1 MWIYCM
7 ERYEIMWCNKIRITL
22 FIVIYNYYYLSKDPI
37 NDIIKNGVLG
47 YTAALVKYLNSDYD
61 YEINNYKYDTNENN
75 LKSI

>member
-1 MWIYCM
+1 M
-7 ERYEIMWCNKIRITL
+7 
-22 FIVIYNYYYLSKDPI
+22 
-37 NDIIKNGVLG
+37 LG